1 MLDSAGPAVHESAR
15 LASHDVQRL
24 DRPSSEEKQDSE
36 QTCAQPAPEE
46 AHCEA
51 AGVAEERLGP
61 TYIQLRPYAI
71 PPPWMLALEIAER
84 IK

>member
-1 MLDSAGPAVHESAR
+1 MLKPQALESWTLLNKLNPR
-15 LASHDVQRL
+15 L
-24 DRPSSEEKQDSE
+24 SSQ
-36 QTCAQPAPEE
+36 